1 MTKFKKFRIG
11 LWFALL
17 CFFGFII
24 FPIGYAEEDALMFYG
39 GFLAICILQGIIRLE
54 FE

>member
-11 LWFALL
+11 LWFTLL
-17 CFFGFII
+17 IIAGCVI
-24 FPIGYAEEDALMFYG
+24 FPIGYAEENAPMFYG
-39 GFLAICILQGIIRLE
+39 GFAAMCILNGIIRLE